1 MSEGVVRFAR
11 VTDVDV
17 AGPGGTELLGPAEL
31 ARLARLRH
39 PEDRAA
45 YRAAHVL
52 VRRCAAAL
60 LDVDVAD
67 LVLHQECPGCG
78 GTGHGRPVLAGLPG
92 VGLALS
98 HSRAHVAAAAAHG
111 RCGVDVEDL
120 PGERVPDRVLAPAE
134 RDWLDRGAGAEDPG
148 AGLRLWVRKEALVK
162 AGAAE
167 LADAVTLD
175 LMDTAVDAADA
186 GGRLREHAHGLALGE
201 WRTADAVGAWAVPP
215 GTRVSRG

>member
-1 MSEGVVRFAR
+1 VSEGVVRFAR
-11 VTDVDV
+11 VADVDV
-17 AGPGGTELLGPAEL
+17 AGPGGTELLAPAEL
-31 ARLARLRH
+31 ARLARLRR

-52 VRRCAAAL
+52 VRRCAARL
-60 LDVDVAD
+60 LGVDPAD
-67 LVLHQECPGCG
+67 LVLRQECPGCG

-98 HSRAHVAAAAAHG
+98 HSGAHVAAVAVHG

-134 RDWLDRGAGAEDPG
+134 RDWLAHGEGRDTPDAA
-148 AGLRLWVRKEALVK
+148 LRLWVRKEALVK
-162 AGAAE
+162 AGAAA
-167 LADAVTLD
+167 LADAAALD
-175 LMDTAVDAADA
+175 VIDAE
-186 GGRLREHAHGLALGE
+186 GGLRRSACGLALGE

-215 GTRVSRG
+215 GTRVSRA